1 MALLKTIK
9 DSFVNGWNKN
19 KNEAERLANTGA
31 IDMHSSGPLFL
42 SSHTYIPKEDDYIF
56 TPQVISSA
64 KVNKQDK
71 QNLRSPKNLDITVT
85 PKDRLHQFT
94 NISTSFSNINKYEN
108 PFKLSQEVLNSTNNY
123 KFIFNNAVSVLLE
136 NGIVDADTKQEIPPG
151 TPVDATFFE
160 VGAVPSLFNPWYAIH
175 VSGIMENNP
184 LLNNPEVS
192 QESLPSKI
200 EPGSNVTFTING
212 SLEDVSD
219 CSIKKLVE
227 LSTPEPGKK
236 FPKLGMSTYKYSD
249 FMYCKDLGKVANNH
263 LITLR
268 RFPYAIGDDIW
279 TDYSSLGAKIPSD
292 VGRLVC
298 YLGDDNKLE
307 DILKYRYSDSWRP
320 LTSEIEQKDS
330 TSENEDR
337 GILGSLVN
345 LGNSTYRNYINNGY
359 GEGQNKV
366 LNWVSGNIKIGN
378 IGIFESRGQYSTG
391 DAKVKLGM
399 YDKHKVYEKQGTIQD
414 THIYEGKL
422 QFTQEFTII
431 FDYELRAYENI
442 NPKSAFLDLLGN
454 IFAVTYKKGH
464 FWGGEQWLIGT
475 PENKQG
481 WDRAT
486 AFVSGKWDKVSDFVG
501 GFLHGD
507 ISANDVVGMIGNS
520 VDAIQGAAGN
530 FANSIGKIA
539 GGDFSSLED
548 LRNRLANTVDKFEI
562 GNTLKSMFM
571 NRIGRPSVY
580 AFSSLLSG
588 SPVGLW
594 HLTIGN
600 PRNPIMAMG
609 NLILVDSTVQ
619 HYGPLGIDDFPTG
632 LKVAVTLKHA
642 KSRDAVEISR
652 MYTKGASSIYLNFV
666 NNNEFADY
674 FDISKT
680 NIFNTDDPDVMKFG
694 IASTKGG

>member
-19 KNEAERLANTGA
+19 KNEAARLAGTGA
-31 IDMHSSGPLFL
+31 IDTHKSGPLFL
-42 SSHTYIPKEDDYIF
+42 SSHTYIPQEDNYIF
-56 TPQVISSA
+56 SPQVLSSA

-71 QNLRSPKNLDITVT
+71 LYLREPKNLDITVAD
-85 PKDRLHQFT
+85 KDRLHQFT

-108 PFKLSQEVLNSTNNY
+108 PFKLSQEVLNTTNNY

-136 NGIVDADTKQEIPPG
+136 NGLVDADTKQEIPAG
-151 TPVDATFFE
+151 TPAYASFFE
-160 VGAVPSLFNPWYAIH
+160 VGAVPSIFNPWYAIH
-175 VSGIMENNP
+175 VSGILENNP
-184 LLNNPEVS
+184 LLNTADVS
-192 QESLPSKI
+192 KQTLPSKI
-200 EPGSNVTFTING
+200 DDRDVTFTIND

-236 FPKLGMSTYKYSD
+236 LPKLGMSTYKYAD
-249 FMYCKDLGKVANNH
+249 FMYCKDLGKVSNNH

-279 TDYSSLGAKIPSD
+279 TDYSALGAKIPSD

-307 DILKYRYSDSWRP
+307 DILKYKYSDTWRP

-345 LGNSTYRNYINNGY
+345 LGSSPYRNYVNKGY

-366 LNWVSGNIKIGN
+366 LSWVAGNIKIGN
-378 IGIFESRGQYSTG
+378 IGIFQDRGQYSTG

-422 QFTQEFTII
+422 QFSQEFTLI

-454 IFAVTYKKGH
+454 ILAVTYKKGH

-481 WDRAT
+481 WDKAT
-486 AFVSGKWDKVSDFVG
+486 AFVNDKWDNVAEFIG

-507 ISANDVVGMIGNS
+507 INANDIVGMIGNT
-520 VDAIQGAAGN
+520 VDAVKGAGGK
-530 FANSIGKIA
+530 FMNSIGRMA
-539 GGDFSSLED
+539 DGDFSD
-548 LRNRLANTVDKFEI
+548 LAELRDKLAAVNDKYQV
-562 GNTLKSMFM
+562 GDTLKSMFM

-609 NLILVDSTVQ
+609 NLILTESTVQ

-632 LKVAVTLKHA
+632 IKVAITLKHA

-652 MYTKGASSIYLNFV
+652 MYTRGATSIYLNFV

-680 NIFNTDDPDVMKFG
+680 NIFNTDDPDIIKFG